1 MAKRTN
7 VRTGRPFEVKGGFAR
22 GVRIDN
28 PSSFICITGCTS
40 TDTSG
45 KVLNVGDYYA
55 QTKEVIEIIKSVLQE
70 LGAFLEDIVR
80 TRIYVV
86 DILKNGDAVGKAHF
100 EAFDHI
106 QPAETMI
113 GVVSLAHPD
122 MLVEI
127 DADAVI

>member
-1 MAKRTN
+1 MTKRTN
-7 VRTGRPFEVKGGFAR
+7 FRTGRPFEIQGGFSR

-28 PSSFICITGCTS
+28 PSSFFYITGCTS

-45 KVLNVGDYYA
+45 KVLHVGDPYA
-55 QTKEVIEIIKSVLQE
+55 QAKEVISIIETVLQG
-70 LGAFLEDIVR
+70 LGASLENIVR

-86 DILKNGDAVGKAHF
+86 DILKNGDAVGKAHL

-106 QPAETMI
+106 QPSETMI
-113 GVVSLAHPD
+113 GVVSLAYPD

>member
-1 MAKRTN
+1 MATRTS
-7 VRTGRPFEVKGGFAR
+7 VRTGRPFEVQGGFSR
-22 GVRIDN
+22 GVRVDN
-28 PSSFICITGCTS
+28 PSSFIYITGCTS

-45 KVLNVGDYYA
+45 KVLNVGDPYA
-55 QTKEVIEIIKSVLQE
+55 QAKEVISIIESVLQR
-70 LGAFLEDIVR
+70 LNASLENIVR

-86 DILKNGDAVGKAHF
+86 DILKNGDAAGKAHL